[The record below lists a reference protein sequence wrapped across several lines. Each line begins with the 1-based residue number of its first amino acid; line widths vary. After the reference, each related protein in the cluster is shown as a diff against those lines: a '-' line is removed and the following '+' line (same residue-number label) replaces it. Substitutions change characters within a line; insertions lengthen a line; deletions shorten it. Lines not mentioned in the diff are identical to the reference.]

1 MIKRLCTFLI
11 LSSIVTTISAKK
23 LMVSNTSASG
33 MSNEIH
39 MALAGDDKSTIDTL
53 VVVGTELYI
62 EDCRHLR
69 DSFLTNL
76 VHLDLSGVSFEN
88 DFLPS
93 SSNDGAPGTKGGAFQ
108 SMTALKS
115 VILPID
121 LKVIGDRAFRVC
133 SALEYVELPNSLQ
146 AINSRVF
153 FDCGSLA
160 IESLPEGIM
169 TIGAYAFRNC
179 EKLTFEN
186 LPTTIT
192 SFDANAFEGCTE
204 LVLTK
209 LPESLNSMNTTN
221 VFKDCKK
228 IALSALP
235 SGVVGKIANSYFDGF
250 TLNGIQEIP
259 EGVSEIGDF
268 AFRNNY
274 ETKSIALPI
283 GLTTLG
289 KGVFASANKNL
300 TEIYFKG
307 NNPPSMDQSNLPFRF
322 LDEISV
328 YIPTG
333 SRVIYNTANFNNH
346 NFKEIIEYDAVFT
359 GVGNWSDVENWS
371 TGILP
376 AANDTVLIDGDI
388 TIDDDQSIAGLI
400 VKDGSSVTVAN
411 EKYLNVTH
419 ILTGNSQDV
428 VTLNGSAQLFRPEDE
443 FTGLEKLS
451 NKNRKTNVS
460 VTSERQIIVDVR
472 EVLDDSFSNKVS
484 VFNIF
489 GQLIHQENINTPRIF
504 LNTWFDTGVYFV
516 QIGKQNTHKVIIQ

>member
-1 MIKRLCTFLI
+1 MAKRLFFLI
-11 LSSIVTTISAKK
+11 LILSGMLLSISAKK
-23 LMVSNTSASG
+23 LTVVNTSAWG
-33 MSNEIH
+33 MEAAIKT
-39 MALAGDDKSTIDTL
+39 ALAGDDRATIDTL
-53 VVVGTELYI
+53 LVTGTDLLI
-62 EDCRHLR
+62 ADCRHLR

-76 VHLDLSGVSFEN
+76 VHLDLSGASFLNDSLPVSV
-88 DFLPS
+88 
-93 SSNDGAPGTKGGAFQ
+93 NDGSGTHSKGGAFQ
-108 SMTALKS
+108 SMVSLKS
-115 VILPID
+115 VILPEG
-121 LKVIGDRAFRVC
+121 LRVIGDRAFREC
-133 SALEYVELPNSLQ
+133 ALLEEIVLPNSLEK
-146 AINSRVF
+146 IMSRVF
-153 FDCGSLA
+153 LNCKKLA
-160 IESLPEGIM
+160 LTNLPDGINHLGDYAFGNCEELVLEKLPNELTDMSSTYVFQNCRKLALTSLPVGVTGVVGKQYFDGCYLMGVSQIPDGI
-169 TIGAYAFRNC
+169 TQINQYAFRNNW
-179 EKLTFEN
+179 EMTSITFSEN
-186 LPTTIT
+186 L
-192 SFDANAFEGCTE
+192 D
-204 LVLTK
+204 
-209 LPESLNSMNTTN
+209 
-221 VFKDCKK
+221 
-228 IALSALP
+228 
-235 SGVVGKIANSYFDGF
+235 
-250 TLNGIQEIP
+250 
-259 EGVSEIGDF
+259 
-268 AFRNNY
+268 
-274 ETKSIALPI
+274 
-283 GLTTLG
+283 TLG
-289 KGVFASANKNL
+289 TGVFAADAKYCKL
-300 TEIYFKG
+300 TEICFKG
-307 NNPPSMDQSNLPFRF
+307 HTSPKTDPENSPFRVP
-322 LDEISV
+322 EEVSV
-328 YIPTG
+328 YIPAG
-333 SRVIYNTANFNNH
+333 SLSSYFITPWNTM
-346 NFKEIIEYDAVFT
+346 KKMVEYQAVFT